1 MENNFLLVS
10 NDLEKNEFIN
20 INIENF
26 YFIDTKNDQ
35 NLKLNFELK
44 NETKS
49 KFTFLIFNNNHKV
62 NLDISCNVDS
72 EKVISDI
79 TVLVYGMNQSL
90 TNVKVTYK
98 LESKSINSIVNQK
111 IVGVMLSNDAIITG
125 VPNLIVNCIEA
136 KAEHS
141 LKIGALD
148 MDELF
153 YLLCKGFNENES
165 KNILMQTEIN
175 KIIDN
180 LEDSKKQICLE
191 TIKKKLI

>member
-62 NLDISCNVDS
+62 NLDISCNVNS

-165 KNILMQTEIN
+165 KNILIQTEIN

-180 LEDSKKQICLE
+180 LEDWKKQICLE